1 MIKLKD
7 LIKENDCDCDCGGDS
22 CSTKESITENK
33 NPNHVPKINP
43 ADKPTGDPKP
53 AAKVHKMVKHIYKLA
68 NINKFDC
75 LNSKK

>member
-33 NPNHVPKINP
+33 NLKR
-43 ADKPTGDPKP
+43 G
-53 AAKVHKMVKHIYKLA
+53 
-68 NINKFDC
+68 F
-75 LNSKK
+75 